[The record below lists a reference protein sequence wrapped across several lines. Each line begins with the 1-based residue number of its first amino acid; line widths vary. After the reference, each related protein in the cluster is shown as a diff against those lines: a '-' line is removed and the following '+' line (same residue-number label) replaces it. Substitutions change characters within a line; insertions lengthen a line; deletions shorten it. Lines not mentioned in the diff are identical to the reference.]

1 MKRITWLIV
10 FAMISY
16 GSLLAQPPQSPVLFS
31 FDDESVSLPEFKY
44 VYFKNNPNNPDPTIQ
59 DLQEYLNLYINFKLK
74 VAEAENKHVDTLP
87 NVRRDLSN
95 YLEQLYKS
103 SLEKILMDD
112 LLNEAYE
119 RMKQDVRVSH
129 ILISVAPDAKPE
141 DTLKAYQKIMS
152 VRDQLLNSKDF
163 EKVAQEV
170 SDDQYV
176 QENKGDIGYITALSI
191 PFYNFETA
199 AYETPVGSVSLPV
212 RTRLGYHLVH
222 PTDKRPA
229 MGSIQVAHILVKVPE
244 DATDEDFKKAKAKA
258 DSLYRLLQN
267 GADFGEVAKAHSDDK
282 MTADN
287 GGLMEPFGAGRM
299 IPSFEITAYNLKQ
312 DGDIAKPFKSKFGY
326 HIIKRV
332 SRTGIGEKADL
343 EEDMKKKIQRD
354 ERFNIARER
363 QLADYKKKFAF
374 VEFPDRFDPLT
385 KLADS
390 TLLEGKWSYDGLP
403 KDMNKTLFMLQDRE
417 YTADDFL
424 EFVAQ
429 NQVRQRGITPKA
441 ALEQMYEKFKERSIL
456 EYGISKVDED
466 YPMLKQ
472 EYHDGILMF
481 ALMDD
486 QVWSKAIKDT
496 AGLEAYYAQHKSDHM
511 WDTRAHAKIY
521 TIHDPA
527 QAEKIMKKAEKW
539 DDDKLRSKFNKDEA
553 NPVLTISEVK
563 VEKGTNPMVDTTGWE
578 MGFGTMQQVN
588 DSTLEV
594 VRVLGTVPPEPKA
607 LNEARGAFISDY
619 QQYLEKTW
627 VESLRKKYP
636 VTLHDDLLQKLL
648 K

>member
-1 MKRITWLIV
+1 MKRFTWLVV
-10 FAMISY
+10 FALISSS
-16 GSLLAQPPQSPVLFS
+16 SLLAQPPQSPTLFS
-31 FDDESVSLPEFKY
+31 FDDESVSLSEFKY
-44 VYFKNNPNNPDPTIQ
+44 VYFKNNPNNPDPTLE
-59 DLQEYLNLYINFKLK
+59 DLQEYLKLYINFKLK
-74 VAEAENKHVDTLP
+74 VAEAENKQVDTLP

-103 SLEKILMDD
+103 SLEKILMAD
-112 LLNEAYE
+112 LVDEAYK
-119 RMKQDVRVSH
+119 RMQQDVRVSH

-152 VRDQLLNSKDF
+152 IRDRLIGGEDF
-163 EKVAQEV
+163 EKVAMEV
-170 SDDQYV
+170 SDDKYV
-176 QENKGDIGYITALSI
+176 QENKGDIGYITALSV

-229 MGSIQVAHILVKVPE
+229 MGSMEVAHILVKVPD
-244 DATDEDFKKAKAKA
+244 DATEADFKKAKAKA
-258 DSLYRLLQN
+258 DSLYQLLQN
-267 GADFGEVAKAHSDDK
+267 GADFSEVAKAHSDDQ

-299 IPSFEITAYNLKQ
+299 IPTFEIAAYNLKH
-312 DGDIAKPFKSKFGY
+312 DGDISKPFKSRFGY

-332 SRTGIGEKADL
+332 SRTGIGEKADVA
-343 EEDMKKKIQRD
+343 EDLKKKIQRD

-363 QLADYKKKFAF
+363 QLEAYKKKFSY
-374 VEFPDRFDPLT
+374 VEFPDRFEPLT
-385 KLADS
+385 KLVDS
-390 TLLEGKWSYDGLP
+390 TLLEGKWKYSGLS
-403 KDMNKTLFMLQDRE
+403 KSMNKTLFMLQDQE

-424 EFVAQ
+424 KFVAQ

-527 QAEKIMKKAEKW
+527 QADKIRQKAEKW
-539 DDDKLRSKFNKDEA
+539 DDEKLLSKFNEEGQE
-553 NPVLTISEVK
+553 PVLTISEVK
-563 VEKGTNPMVDTTGWE
+563 VEKGTNPMVDTTGWKE
-578 MGFGTMQQVN
+578 GFGKMQQVN
-588 DSTLEV
+588 DSTMEV
-594 VRVLGTVPPEPKA
+594 VRVMGTISPEPKA
-607 LNEARGAFISDY
+607 LDEARGAFISDY

-636 VTLHDDLLQKLL
+636 VTLHEDLLQKLL